1 MTRQTPPQSEA
12 MPAPDRCISD
22 GKPLAPGDIR
32 PRDMPISAIIY
43 TVLLCMLFGGNTV
56 AIKISLSGMG
66 PFTNAGL
73 RFAVAAVVISLW
85 ALATGRSFRLK
96 KGQTLHILAVSVLF
110 TCQLSLFY
118 LGMVRTYASR
128 GALMANLVPFFV
140 LILAHF
146 AIPGDRM
153 TLKKVIGILFGF
165 GGVVFLFSGKADL
178 SADLRTGDLI
188 VLGAVILW
196 SVNSV
201 YVKRVIEGF
210 DPFHLV
216 LYPMVVAVPIFFL
229 AGYFTDGPMVLPPAG
244 NVIAAMAYQAL
255 VTASFGFV
263 AWNTLLRK
271 YGAVALH
278 SFIFIMPLVGVSLG
292 GWILGEPIT
301 ARILLALLLIT
312 AGILVVHVRPR
323 KLTPV
328 LPLGRGY

>member
-1 MTRQTPPQSEA
+1 MPLSA
-12 MPAPDRCISD
+12 MVF
-22 GKPLAPGDIR
+22 
-32 PRDMPISAIIY
+32 
-43 TVLLCMLFGGNTV
+43 TVFLCVLFGGNAV
-56 AIKISLSGMG
+56 AIKISLSGLG
-66 PFTNAGL
+66 PFTNVGL

-85 ALATGRSFRLK
+85 ARATGRSFRLK
-96 KGQTLHILAVSVLF
+96 NGQIRHVLVISILF

-118 LGMVRTYASR
+118 LGLDRTHASR

-153 TLKKVIGILFGF
+153 TLKKVIGILLGF
-165 GGVVFLFSGKADL
+165 GGVVFLFSEREGI
-178 SADLRTGDLI
+178 SADLRLGDLI
-188 VLGAVILW
+188 VLGAVVIW

-216 LYPMVVAVPIFFL
+216 LYPMVFAVPVFFT
-229 AGYFTDGPMVLPPAG
+229 AGYLADAPMISNAGAGVLASL
-244 NVIAAMAYQAL
+244 AYQAL

-263 AWNTLLRK
+263 AWNTMLRK

-278 SFIFIMPLVGVSLG
+278 SFIFILPLTGVALG
-292 GWILGEPIT
+292 GWMLGEPIT
-301 ARILLALLLIT
+301 TRILLALLLIT

-323 KLTPV
+323 KLTPT